1 MVLKGKTSRKWANRE
16 TIYDSEYKVDPR
28 GSSVQ
33 GYPWAIY
40 MYMAIIVKQILSQIS
55 GERLQDH

>member
-1 MVLKGKTSRKWANRE
+1 MKWANRE
-16 TIYDSEYKVDPR
+16 TIYDSEYKIDPR

-40 MYMAIIVKQILSQIS
+40 VYMAMIVKQSLSQIS
-55 GERLQDH
+55 GERLQDN